1 MLTRRPRLQLG
12 CVFGSGLH
20 LIASC
25 ASGSRSARSS
35 SSALKFKRKRRA
47 FCFVVRHRDNI
58 PHWRTKVFTPGRP
71 TLGTGWSVLS
81 LPCGARRPSESAPL
95 DANAIAAS
103 TTTRFSY
110 FVIVRQKHGHGG
122 AAFARAPL
130 SLVSLSTHGR
140 CTPFDL
146 KPLAEKQKD

>member
-95 DANAIAAS
+95 DAIGRQCSCCYYYYSFFLFCYCPAETWPRGRGFCSGALV
-103 TTTRFSY
+103 TRFS
-110 FVIVRQKHGHGG
+110 FHT
-122 AAFARAPL
+122 RAL
-130 SLVSLSTHGR
+130 HTV
-140 CTPFDL
+140 
-146 KPLAEKQKD
+146 